1 MECWIK
7 HWLKNVRVSW
17 DLNPRPTVWLSSAPP
32 LTLQLTI
39 VEVLLPIFVSLRS
52 MVYLPKFIQVLLC
65 ITPKYY
71 KQTSRF
77 LACMYTIIIIII
89 IIISLR
95 DRNTYSDICKNI
107 CISRHVSLDLH
118 EIRLNFS
125 CIINEPYYLSLS
137 LSLTSYLSIHL
148 SLTHTLSSSHPPS
161 LSRFIYL
168 SLSRST
174 YMFFSFSST
183 EVFFLYLSIEYNHNS

>member
-1 MECWIK
+1 MLDKTLAKKRTGKLGSE
-7 HWLKNVRVSW
+7 
-17 DLNPRPTVWLSSAPP
+17 PAPNCLAIERSTANTTADYSRGTSTYLCFP
-32 LTLQLTI
+32 SLHGLLTK
-39 VEVLLPIFVSLRS
+39 
-52 MVYLPKFIQVLLC
+52 VYLLLF

-71 KQTSRF
+71 KQASRF

-89 IIISLR
+89 IFLR

-137 LSLTSYLSIHL
+137 LTSYLSIHL
-148 SLTHTLSSSHPPS
+148 SYTHTNTLTSSHPPS

-168 SLSRST
+168 SLSL
-174 YMFFSFSST
+174 YLHVFSFSST

>member
-1 MECWIK
+1 MLDKTLAKKRTGKLGSE
-7 HWLKNVRVSW
+7 
-17 DLNPRPTVWLSSAPP
+17 PAPNCLAIERSTANTTADYSRGTSTYLCFP
-32 LTLQLTI
+32 SLHGLLTK
-39 VEVLLPIFVSLRS
+39 
-52 MVYLPKFIQVLLC
+52 VYLLLF

-89 IIISLR
+89 FLR

-125 CIINEPYYLSLS
+125 CIINEPYYVSLSLS
-137 LSLTSYLSIHL
+137 LSLATFPFI
-148 SLTHTLSSSHPPS
+148 SLTHTHTLILSPTLFVS
-161 LSRFIYL
+161 LYL
-168 SLSRST
+168 SLSLSL
-174 YMFFSFSST
+174 SLH
-183 EVFFLYLSIEYNHNS
+183 VFFIFLY

>member
-1 MECWIK
+1 MLDKTLAKKRTGNLGSE
-7 HWLKNVRVSW
+7 
-17 DLNPRPTVWLSSAPP
+17 PAPNCLAIERSTANTTADYSRGTSTYLCFP
-32 LTLQLTI
+32 SLHGLLTK
-39 VEVLLPIFVSLRS
+39 
-52 MVYLPKFIQVLLC
+52 VYLLLFI
-65 ITPKYY
+65 TTKYY

-89 IIISLR
+89 FLR

-125 CIINEPYYLSLS
+125 CIINEPYYVSLS
-137 LSLTSYLSIHL
+137 LSLATFPFI

-168 SLSRST
+168 SLSLALPT
-174 YMFFSFSST
+174 CFFHFPLLR
-183 EVFFLYLSIEYNHNS
+183 FFFFICL

>member
-125 CIINEPYYLSLS
+125 CIINEPYYVSLSLSHQLPFHSSLSHTHTLILSPTLFVSLYLSLS
-137 LSLTSYLSIHL
+137 LSLYLH
-148 SLTHTLSSSHPPS
+148 
-161 LSRFIYL
+161 
-168 SLSRST
+168 
-174 YMFFSFSST
+174 
-183 EVFFLYLSIEYNHNS
+183 VFFIFLY

>member
-1 MECWIK
+1 MLDKTLAKKRTGKLGSE
-7 HWLKNVRVSW
+7 
-17 DLNPRPTVWLSSAPP
+17 PAPNCLAIERSTANTTADYSRGTSTYLCFP
-32 LTLQLTI
+32 SLHGLLTK
-39 VEVLLPIFVSLRS
+39 
-52 MVYLPKFIQVLLC
+52 VYLLLF

-71 KQTSRF
+71 KQASRF

-89 IIISLR
+89 IFLR

-125 CIINEPYYLSLS
+125 CIINEPYYVSLSLSHQLPFHSSLSHTHTLILSPTLFVSLYLSLS
-137 LSLTSYLSIHL
+137 LS
-148 SLTHTLSSSHPPS
+148 
-161 LSRFIYL
+161 
-168 SLSRST
+168 RSP